1 MSSAEL
7 VTLSN
12 GATQDLDTG
21 RIVAGGIKSS
31 EDGRRLAQRR
41 HEMARAAV
49 AAALRTQPDCRT
61 SADGLKIIALAQIEL
76 ASNPEAGRAAT
87 AAAQF
92 IWKAGDFMPAR
103 DVAQGPL
110 IQVNVVIQ
118 GDVAR
123 QLGEIGEIVEGEVHE
138 G

>member
-1 MSSAEL
+1 MSSEL
-7 VTLSN
+7 VTLAN
-12 GATQDLDTG
+12 GATYDKAVG
-21 RIVAGGIKSS
+21 RIVAGSPWSS
-31 EDGRRLAQRR
+31 EDARRLANRR
-41 HEMARAAV
+41 HEMARRAV
-49 AAALRTQPDCRT
+49 ADALRTQPDCRT
-61 SADGLKIIALAQIEL
+61 SADGLKIIAQAQIEL

-123 QLGEIGEIVEGEVHE
+123 QLGEIGEIVEGEVRVDE
-138 G
+138 